1 MSNRYKWCSRYW
13 RRAAFFMLYV
23 CLTSFHY
30 PLDFLVVRIGKPY
43 AEVVKDSSFPVERKT
58 AVYPS
63 DPPKVDSTW
72 IGSPVVITFDDPEH
86 GFTLP
91 KTIYG
96 AVGYTKEK
104 VDGIT
109 TSPMVETLPFDQTVK
124 LLSELQARFR
134 DAKWIP
140 EPVEGNDWIKVQSD
154 DEKRQLQAKLFDQAD
169 GVILLVPHKYSLLMH
184 IKCYARCDER
194 NVETAKYL
202 IDIGLSKD
210 HFSD

>member
-1 MSNRYKWCSRYW
+1 MTIISR
-13 RRAAFFMLYV
+13 RLAFAA
-23 CLTSFHY
+23 TGIA
-30 PLDFLVVRIGKPY
+30 LVLAVVVAYSMFDVDRIYAHIGKPY

-58 AVYPS
+58 NTYPS

-72 IGSPVVITFDDPEH
+72 ISSPVVITFDDPEH

-96 AVGYTKEK
+96 AVGYTKGK

-109 TSPMVETLPFDQTVK
+109 TSPMVESLPFDKTIA
-124 LLSELQARFR
+124 LLAELQTMFR
-134 DAKWIP
+134 NSNWTP
-140 EPVEGNDWIKVQSD
+140 EHVEGNDWIKVQSD
-154 DEKRQLQAKLFDQAD
+154 DERRQLQAKLFDQAD

-184 IKCYARCDER
+184 IKCYVRCDER
-194 NVETAKYL
+194 NVKTARYL
-202 IDIGLSKD
+202 IDIGLSRD